1 MLSKLFSLAATGKGA
16 AAAAIL
22 ATATLGGTAAATN
35 ADAMQAVRE
44 AGDNVAQLVTDATDK
59 MSEDRVDS
67 DADRADSDKADAD
80 KAAPAV
86 VAARNA
92 ADKKLRSAFY
102 DDHKALEKLR
112 RTHVDKSDRE
122 KLEQLVT
129 SADKQLRARLIKA
142 LDEVG
147 ALTLGRDGRD
157 ADKTRKSDSDKSTT
171 STDIRATTVDQ
182 AKVDVI
188 VAAAIA
194 DMKKIVDD
202 TTKAAQALPI
212 SNTVKASDTDKHK
225 DSAAEHA
232 SDKDKAGEHPG
243 KRP

>member
-35 ADAMQAVRE
+35 TDPIQAVRE

-59 MSEDRVDS
+59 MSEDRA
-67 DADRADSDKADAD
+67 DADADKADAD
-80 KAAPAV
+80 EAAPAV

-157 ADKTRKSDSDKSTT
+157 ADKTRKSDSEKSAT

-188 VAAAIA
+188 VTAAIA

-202 TTKAAQALPI
+202 TTKAAKALPT
-212 SNTVKASDTDKHK
+212 SNTVKASDTDKHEN
-225 DSAAEHA
+225 SAAEHP
-232 SDKDKAGEHPG
+232 SDKDKTGEHPG

>member
-35 ADAMQAVRE
+35 ADPIQAVRE

-59 MSEDRVDS
+59 MSEDRA
-67 DADRADSDKADAD
+67 DADADKADAD
-80 KAAPAV
+80 EAAPAV

-157 ADKTRKSDSDKSTT
+157 ADKTRKSDSEKSAT

-188 VAAAIA
+188 VTAAIA

-202 TTKAAQALPI
+202 TTKTAQALPT
-212 SNTVKASDTDKHK
+212 STAVKAHD
-225 DSAAEHA
+225 